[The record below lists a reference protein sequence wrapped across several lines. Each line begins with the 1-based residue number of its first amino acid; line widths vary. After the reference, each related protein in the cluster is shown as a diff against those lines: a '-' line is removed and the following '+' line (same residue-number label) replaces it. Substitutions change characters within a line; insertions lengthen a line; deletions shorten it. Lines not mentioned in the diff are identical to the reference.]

1 MSLIGIKLPILQSST
16 NGFEMISSIRGMIKQ
31 NFKMLILTI
40 PGERVM
46 EPNFGVGLA
55 QFLFEGYNAGVE
67 AQIIDRINSQV
78 KLYLRMVSINDIIF
92 GTDPDSNSLNIQ
104 ITYSIPQLN
113 LADSLSLT
121 I

>member
-1 MSLIGIKLPILQSST
+1 MSLIGVKLPLLKSST
-16 NGFEMISSIRGMIKQ
+16 DGFQMISSIKGMIKQ

-67 AQIIDRINSQV
+67 ARIIDRINSQV
-78 KLYLRMVSINDIIF
+78 KLYLPMVSINDIAI
-92 GTDPDSNSLNIQ
+92 GSNADANSLKLEIS
-104 ITYSIPQLN
+104 YSIPQLN
-113 LADSLSLT
+113 LADSMSIT